1 MSGPQSKNTVAENL
15 KYVGEFVVGHRL
27 NLKIT
32 KRSRRYVKLVI
43 NFSDHRTARSPVGV
57 RGSRRNRRRNRQ
69 NLVRDFSG
77 SVFGFPRIWEES
89 RLNTKPLFP
98 QIKAL
103 SGPCLPSGTQLLT
116 HVEQR
121 SQQQDKDSR
130 MKLKL
135 TYQIAAFAV
144 SVVLAGCAKNDQT
157 ATEQTTPPTETTVA
171 ASEVKKEVSEAEDA
185 IKGSIDKTKDQFIA
199 SVDAKLKA
207 LDARIDELGEKTQG
221 LKDGTKVEADKVLE
235 ALREKRNELTPK
247 LDELKKSSAQSWQD
261 IKNGFSAAMTDLEK
275 ALEEAKD
282 KIRKNS

>member
-1 MSGPQSKNTVAENL
+1 MSGPQSKNIVAETL

-32 KRSRRYVKLVI
+32 KRSRHVKLVI
-43 NFSDHRTARSPVGV
+43 NFSDRRTACGLVGV
-57 RGSRRNRRRNRQ
+57 RGNRRNRRRNCQ
-69 NLVRDFSG
+69 NFVRDFPG
-77 SVFGFPRIWEES
+77 PVFGFPRFWEES
-89 RLNTKPLFP
+89 RLNTKPASPPL
-98 QIKAL
+98 KAL
-103 SGPCLPSGTQLLT
+103 IGPWSSSGTQLLT
-116 HVEQR
+116 PEQR
-121 SQQQDKDSR
+121 SQQHKDNH

-144 SVVLAGCAKNDQT
+144 SVILAGCAKNDQT
-157 ATEQTTPPTETTVA
+157 VTEQTTPPTETTVA
-171 ASEVKKEVSEAEDA
+171 ASEVKKEVSEAADA
-185 IKGSIDKTKDQFIA
+185 IKSSIDKNKDQFIA

-207 LDARIDELGEKTQG
+207 LDARIDELGQKTQG
-221 LKDGTKVEADKVLE
+221 LKDDTKVEADKVLE

-261 IKNGFSAAMTDLEK
+261 IKSGFSAAMTDLEK